1 MNLQNTSQ
9 NIDRVS
15 GDVTFFDFLESYLI
29 PNRPCIIDHKLCE
42 DWEAVKLWQ
51 QNGLPNFDYLHQQF
65 GEPIVTY
72 YSTSLQR
79 VNC

>member
-1 MNLQNTSQ
+1 MNYQQ

-15 GDVTFFDFLESYLI
+15 GDITFFDFLESYLI

-65 GEPIVTY
+65 GEPIDVIALA
-72 YSTSLQR
+72 YS
-79 VNC
+79 VGYH

>member
-1 MNLQNTSQ
+1 M
-9 NIDRVS
+9 S
-15 GDVTFFDFLESYLI
+15 GDITFFDFLESYLI

-65 GEPIVTY
+65 GESVLSSNLQCILLAVTDLVMQ
-72 YSTSLQR
+72 SLR
-79 VNC
+79 ENR